1 MQPPREQVVA
11 VVAHPDDA
19 ELMCYGTLLRYREQ
33 GAAVTVVVVTT
44 GVNGVSLTDRDRGV
58 SLTGRERTGE
68 SAASYA
74 GSGIDLVTL
83 GFADGALAPD
93 RELVSRI
100 EAELARLGCTVL
112 ITHSL
117 HAGPDHQDHLAVAQA
132 AVNAATRIGTCAT
145 ILHGQPHAPRGDFHP
160 TVLVDIT
167 DLLPDKVKALTAHR
181 SQAGRWYLGEDFT
194 RHRAAAAGWSLAP
207 VRAAAGRRFEAF
219 ETSLITLL
227 APEEDR

>member
-1 MQPPREQVVA
+1 MPSPPEQVVA

-19 ELMCYGTLLRYREQ
+19 ELMCYGTLHRYRQQ

-44 GVNGVSLTDRDRGV
+44 GVNGVSLADRDRGV
-58 SLTGRERTGE
+58 SIIDRERETE
-68 SAASYA
+68 SAASYD

-83 GFADGALAPD
+83 GFTDGALVAD
-93 RELVSRI
+93 RQLVSGI
-100 EAELARLGCTVL
+100 EAKLVRLGCTVL

-117 HAGPDHQDHLAVAQA
+117 HGGPDHQDHLAVAQA
-132 AVNAATRIGTCAT
+132 AVNAATRVGTCAT
-145 ILHGQPHAPRGDFHP
+145 ILHGQPHAPRGDFRP

-167 DLLPDKVKALTAHR
+167 GLLTDKVQALAAHQ

-194 RHRAAAAGWSLAP
+194 RHRAAEAGWSLAP
-207 VRAAAGRRFEAF
+207 TRASAGRRYEAF

-227 APEEDR
+227 TPEEDQ